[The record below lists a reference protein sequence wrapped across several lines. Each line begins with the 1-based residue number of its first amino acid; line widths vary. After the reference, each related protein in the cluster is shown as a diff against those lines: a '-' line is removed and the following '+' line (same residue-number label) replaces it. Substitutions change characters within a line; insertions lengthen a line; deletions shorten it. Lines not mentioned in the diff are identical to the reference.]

1 MKLDEGSRTSASLAF
16 SGLSTT
22 LVRIP
27 HVRAHAR
34 CIHIYIYLLKHAF
47 VIFYVCYCSSVK
59 CPMVD
64 SRTVGQSSVGQL
76 DSRVSDC
83 RTVELLSV
91 GQSDSRTVERRTV
104 GQVEP
109 STVGQSGRRLSDSWT
124 VGQSDSRQS
133 DRRTVEHRQS
143 RNIESQRDE
152 PCDVTRGD
160 YALKH
165 L

>member
-104 GQVEP
+104 GQSNCRASDSRTSRTVDCRTVGP
-109 STVGQSGRRLSDSWT
+109 STVRQLDSWT
-124 VGQSDSRQS
+124 VGQLTIGPS
-133 DRRTVEHRQS
+133 DRRASTK
-143 RNIESQRDE
+143 
-152 PCDVTRGD
+152 P
-160 YALKH
+160 
-165 L
+165 